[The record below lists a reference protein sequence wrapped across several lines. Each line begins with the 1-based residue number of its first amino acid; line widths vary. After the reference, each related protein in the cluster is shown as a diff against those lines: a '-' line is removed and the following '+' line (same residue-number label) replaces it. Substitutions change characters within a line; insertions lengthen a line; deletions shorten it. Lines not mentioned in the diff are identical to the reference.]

1 MIDMFWFCK
10 LIERYGASRGE
21 SLSPARSRIYDPA
34 RSATNCSTRRC
45 TLAMQEP
52 HTVPAPVLS
61 WTSSRVAAPLST
73 ASLIMP
79 LVTLWQKQITSS
91 RFICQHLPFGDS
103 MCRAEKNYVSFRVSA
118 FPRRLTTEQK
128 GKIWQLLNKF

>member
-1 MIDMFWFCK
+1 MITDG
-10 LIERYGASRGE
+10 RHVGRGSSRGE

-91 RFICQHLPFGDS
+91 RFICQHHPFGDS
-103 MCRAEKNYVSFRVSA
+103 MRRAEKNYAGFLSF
-118 FPRRLTTEQK
+118 
-128 GKIWQLLNKF
+128 

>member
-1 MIDMFWFCK
+1 MITDG
-10 LIERYGASRGE
+10 RHVGRGSSRGG
-21 SLSPARSRIYDPA
+21 SLSPARSRVHDPA

-73 ASLIMP
+73 SSLIMP

-91 RFICQHLPFGDS
+91 RFICQHLPFCDS
-103 MCRAEKNYVSFRVSA
+103 MCRAKRKYVSFRASA